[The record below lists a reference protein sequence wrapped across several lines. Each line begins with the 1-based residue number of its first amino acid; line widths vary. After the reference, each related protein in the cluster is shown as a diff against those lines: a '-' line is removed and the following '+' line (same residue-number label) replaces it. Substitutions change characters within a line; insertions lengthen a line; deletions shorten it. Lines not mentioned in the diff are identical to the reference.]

1 VGTGSIGYT
10 HIIALPA
17 LLLLTGCF
25 GIPAATDPPPSVV
38 VAPENTV
45 TVVACTEAGADI
57 GQNPLKVAAREAVCL
72 KELGRRVSRKG
83 KVLSLKLDNGT
94 TKNFRNKNEGGS
106 LDCES
111 CVDYY
116 LVGFYSTY
124 STAGAYLVHEQLDES
139 YDETHYQLVNV
150 HTGETKEVEG
160 VPRFAPNNST
170 FFVKICSEGSCSLNI
185 KSMASS
191 APAWEEADPGHWDF
205 VRWIDNDR
213 IALRVA
219 QKTPRCPRGNCKA
232 ILKRTGSSW
241 TIENLPAR
249 SDAK

>member
-1 VGTGSIGYT
+1 MFWNSSRNR
-10 HIIALPA
+10 
-17 LLLLTGCF
+17 
-25 GIPAATDPPPSVV
+25 PPSVV
-38 VAPENTV
+38 VTPANTV
-45 TVVACTEAGADI
+45 TVVACTESGADFR
-57 GQNPLKVAAREAVCL
+57 QNPDKAAAREAVCL
-72 KELGRRVSRKG
+72 KELGWRVSRKG
-83 KVLSLKLDNGT
+83 TVLSLKLDNGT
-94 TKNFRNKNEGGS
+94 TKTFRNKREGGS
-106 LDCES
+106 LDCEN

-124 STAGAYLVHEQLDES
+124 STAGAYLVQEQLDES

-160 VPRFAPNNST
+160 VPRFAPNDST
-170 FFVKICSEGSCSLNI
+170 FFVKICAENFCSLNI

-191 APAWEEADPGHWDF
+191 ASPAWESDPEVYSDHWDF

-213 IALRVA
+213 IALRIGH
-219 QKTPRCPRGNCKA
+219 KSGHCPRGDCKA
-232 ILKRTGSSW
+232 ILRRTGSSW